1 MAAGSSTKPRTSLA
15 FHKYEGTGN
24 DFIVV
29 DATSEQDLSPERA
42 VRLCDRHF
50 GVGADGVLVVLPP
63 RTATADARMRVVNA
77 DGSVPEMCGNG
88 ARCVALHLAQ
98 ARGIRAGTVRLDTDA
113 GVRPCAVENAG
124 GEGLVTVEMGS
135 VRVLGQLVID
145 LDGRTLEM
153 TTADAGNPHAV
164 LFGDFSRGDMA
175 RLGPALST
183 HPAFPEGTNVGFA
196 RDVEGG
202 IDLTVWERGVGIT
215 LACGTGACAA
225 VAVACTAGR
234 LRASYPVRVRLPG
247 GELEVTAFADQ
258 RVTLRGPARH
268 VFSGM
273 TFA

>member
-1 MAAGSSTKPRTSLA
+1 MAAGSSTRPRTSLA

-29 DATSEQDLSPERA
+29 DADSEEDLARERA

-88 ARCVALHLAQ
+88 ARCVALHVAQ
-98 ARGIRAGTVRLDTDA
+98 SRGIRVGTVRLDTDA
-113 GVRPCAVENAG
+113 GLRPCAVENAS

-135 VRVLGQLVID
+135 VRVLGDLVID
-145 LDGRTLEM
+145 IEERSLEI
-153 TTADAGNPHAV
+153 TIADAGNPHAV
-164 LFGDFSRGDMA
+164 LFGNFSRDDIEW
-175 RLGPALST
+175 LGPRLST
-183 HPAFPEGTNVGFA
+183 HAAFRGGTNVGFA
-196 RDVEGG
+196 RYVEGG

-225 VAVACTAGR
+225 VAVACAAGR
-234 LRASYPVRVRLPG
+234 VTASRPVRVRLPG
-247 GELEVTAFADQ
+247 GPLEVTAFANHN
-258 RVTLRGPARH
+258 VTLRGTARR
-268 VFSGM
+268 VFSG
-273 TFA
+273 TAFA